1 MYGVG
6 EYINYSGYSF
16 ASLYTQA
23 TDNLGL
29 DYGFSFEDYQ
39 NEIDAGRGVLIHVEG
54 HTMAGIGYDEF
65 GNIVLYDTWS
75 TGPHTMAWGG
85 AYDGLGLWGVTV
97 FELAGGEQIIQS
109 VPAPGADPGH
119 DGRRQRRLAAETPD
133 ALISRIRF
141 IA

>member
-6 EYINYSGYSF
+6 EYIDYSGYSF
-16 ASLYTQA
+16 ASLYTQL
-23 TDNLGL
+23 TDNLGAAS
-29 DYGFSFEDYQ
+29 YGFSFEDYQ

-85 AYDGLGLWGVTV
+85 DVRRTGALGRHRVRVG
-97 FELAGGEQIIQS
+97 
-109 VPAPGADPGH
+109 
-119 DGRRQRRLAAETPD
+119 GRRADYPERTRAV
-133 ALISRIRF
+133 ALILVMMGAGSVGWLRRRRTL
-141 IA
+141 